1 MKKNALLILAASLL
15 LLSTSC
21 YYDELPA
28 EEEIVIPPDATIS
41 FEEAVLP
48 ILVKYNCAGC
58 HDGSLDPDLR
68 AANAYDALV
77 PAYVVS
83 GDADASVFFQRLPGK
98 SHPPVGG
105 ISLTDNEITTIEEW
119 INRGALE

>member
-1 MKKNALLILAASLL
+1 MKKNALLILAVSLL
-15 LLSTSC
+15 LFSNSC
-21 YYDELPA
+21 YYDSLPP
-28 EEEIVIPPDATIS
+28 EDDIEIPPDATIS

-48 ILVKYNCAGC
+48 IIAKYNCAGC

-77 PAYVVS
+77 PDYVVS
-83 GDADASVFFQRLPGK
+83 GNAAASVFFQRLPGK
-98 SHPPVGG
+98 NHPPVE
-105 ISLTDNEITTIEEW
+105 ISLSNNEITTIEEW